1 MQKCRKKV
9 KSCLKQVNSN
19 KALAGKVLQSL
30 FTAGVVCVCTFG
42 GDNAA
47 WAQDYNSQYGTDLGG
62 EYENVSVTNE
72 SLDGNSNVTIG
83 VSRSAGLTVTDKA
96 VVKIVETGS
105 SVRSSSICRIAN
117 DGSGTASLTL
127 KDADIAIVGSKSSVI
142 GFESTAGQHKNTVT
156 GEMNISVS
164 SKTTAEVS
172 SAPKVV
178 AGIDVEGYYS
188 RKTNKAAN
196 SLKARNVKINLG
208 LAAGDKATVNT
219 TGVLTKGSYGNYI
232 GTTEIENAEIVIS
245 GSNGQSNETVRGVWA
260 TQTDTGNTPALGE
273 DISSKQFYD
282 NLTVVTGTYATDMT
296 AYTQNA
302 VQGGSELYGIQA
314 DNGAEISVNDGL
326 LINIDRQARKSG
338 EESNGVTGIEVTT
351 NAAVTGKSLQ
361 LDVSSDTGAALGL
374 LAHKYMD
381 DTEGKGRITLGET
394 GGANLI
400 KVTAGGGNARAV
412 VADAEGVITFKEQ
425 TELAAQSTDY
435 TETVSALNGGK
446 VVFEDTAVITATGT
460 GYVYGVSTYFYDS
473 SVTEDSSI
481 DFQKGVYINAAG
493 GTAISA
499 AGNSDTSA
507 EGIVTIN
514 QGSAAGANEVVIFG
528 DIESDI
534 KGVVNVNLNTAGS
547 VFNGSTSL
555 YDDGVI
561 KLAVTDGA
569 AWRLTGTSS
578 VTDLKAAA
586 GGKIDL
592 SGDRGAFSTLAIQK
606 LTGTGGSFI
615 VDNDGTDSDKIT
627 VAASDKGIHGI
638 TINNISSLVGKELKP
653 ENTFITVTGDADF
666 VGETTYGGGIYE
678 YTPVLDSAV
687 AGGQKNW
694 YVRDLDSRVVGDALA
709 VAGANAPLYYA
720 WVNGN
725 GNLHS
730 RLGALHQNAEQGAW
744 ARIFGGKLDGNG
756 FSDKYHTYQV
766 GYDIKAG
773 NWKVGAAYEYTQGN
787 VKGSGSSGENKIGA
801 LSLYGTLQQND
812 GAAWDIILKHGRIY
826 GDINTFIQYPDS
838 GDYETDATSLSVEYN
853 KRIAQK
859 NGMFFEPQAQ
869 FTYGHINGNSY
880 GTSKNIAVANEG
892 IDSLVGRLGIAV
904 GKQLEQGCIY
914 TKVSVLHE
922 FYGDGSASMQDR
934 NGAALSNDFDY
945 GDTWLEVGIGGNITL
960 GKNFELYGDVERSF
974 GGDVTK
980 NWGANVG
987 FRYSF

>member
-30 FTAGVVCVCTFG
+30 FTAGVVYVCIFG

-105 SVRSSSICRIAN
+105 SARSSSICGIAN

-164 SKTTAEVS
+164 SAATSGTS
-172 SAPKVV
+172 SVPKVV

-188 RKTNKAAN
+188 KANKAAN
-196 SLKARNVKINLG
+196 SLKAKNVKINLG

-260 TQTDTGNTPALGE
+260 TQTDTGNKPSGT
-273 DISSKQFYD
+273 DMSSKQSYN
-282 NLTVVTGTYATDMT
+282 NLTVVTGTYASDMT
-296 AYTQNA
+296 AYTPNA
-302 VQGGSELYGIQA
+302 VQGGSGLYGIQT
-314 DNGAEISVNDGL
+314 DNYAVVSVKEDL
-326 LINIDRQARKSG
+326 LIDIDRQARKSG
-338 EESNGVTGIEVTT
+338 EESNGVTGIYGYEHGKIDFNRADITLHNDLDASVTGIEVTT
-351 NAAVTGKSLQ
+351 NAAVTGKALQ
-361 LDVSSDTGAALGL
+361 LTVSSDTGAALGL
-374 LAHKYMD
+374 LAHKYID

-400 KVTAGGGNARAV
+400 KITAGGGNARAV

-514 QGSAAGANEVVIFG
+514 QGSVAGANEVVIFG

-547 VFNGSTSL
+547 VFNGSTRL

-578 VTDLKAAA
+578 VTDLNAAA

-606 LTGTGGSFI
+606 
-615 VDNDGTDSDKIT
+615 
-627 VAASDKGIHGI
+627 
-638 TINNISSLVGKELKP
+638 
-653 ENTFITVTGDADF
+653 
-666 VGETTYGGGIYE
+666 
-678 YTPVLDSAV
+678 
-687 AGGQKNW
+687 
-694 YVRDLDSRVVGDALA
+694 R
-709 VAGANAPLYYA
+709 
-720 WVNGN
+720 
-725 GNLHS
+725 
-730 RLGALHQNAEQGAW
+730 
-744 ARIFGGKLDGNG
+744 
-756 FSDKYHTYQV
+756 
-766 GYDIKAG
+766 
-773 NWKVGAAYEYTQGN
+773 
-787 VKGSGSSGENKIGA
+787 
-801 LSLYGTLQQND
+801 
-812 GAAWDIILKHGRIY
+812 
-826 GDINTFIQYPDS
+826 
-838 GDYETDATSLSVEYN
+838 
-853 KRIAQK
+853 
-859 NGMFFEPQAQ
+859 Q
-869 FTYGHINGNSY
+869 FY
-880 GTSKNIAVANEG
+880 
-892 IDSLVGRLGIAV
+892 
-904 GKQLEQGCIY
+904 C
-914 TKVSVLHE
+914 
-922 FYGDGSASMQDR
+922 
-934 NGAALSNDFDY
+934 
-945 GDTWLEVGIGGNITL
+945 
-960 GKNFELYGDVERSF
+960 
-974 GGDVTK
+974 
-980 NWGANVG
+980 
-987 FRYSF
+987 